1 MRNTRVM
8 IVVVA
13 GLLWLSP
20 IALAQT
26 LPDGPGKEILE
37 NKCSRCHTPDVV
49 RTYRHTADDWQDEVV
64 SMIDMGANVTD
75 AELPVLVQYLAT
87 NWGPKTAPTSAA
99 PAGATA
105 NGAAPSGEADAAALI
120 SKLAQSKH
128 SLADGIRQ
136 AEQQNGVAISAK
148 FELEGGTLM
157 LSVYTAKA
165 GRQADA
171 EHNVLMELNGEATAA
186 QWRPHVEVFDDKQH
200 IARAATQLTV
210 LQLTDITLSDLI
222 QKAAALQKGTV
233 YSVTPA
239 VKMGKAAVEF
249 LIAAP
254 DGQTTELTLDAKTG
268 QRF

>member
-1 MRNTRVM
+1 ASGT
-8 IVVVA
+8 A
-13 GLLWLSP
+13 
-20 IALAQT
+20 
-26 LPDGPGKEILE
+26 
-37 NKCSRCHTPDVV
+37 TP
-49 RTYRHTADDWQDEVV
+49 A
-64 SMIDMGANVTD
+64 
-75 AELPVLVQYLAT
+75 
-87 NWGPKTAPTSAA
+87 AA
-99 PAGATA
+99 PPAA
-105 NGAAPSGEADAAALI
+105 AAPLQEADTAALI
-120 SKLAQSKH
+120 AKLTQSKH

-136 AEQQNGVAISAK
+136 AEQQNGEAISAK
-148 FELEGGTLM
+148 FELEDGALM

-171 EHNVLMELNGEATAA
+171 EHNALLELNGDATAA
-186 QWRPHVEVFDDKQH
+186 QWQPHVQVFDDKQH
-200 IARAATQLTV
+200 IARAAMQLTA